1 MDFEMHLEDN
11 IFCLYDQLQNGTYAH
26 SPYKHFV
33 IFDNKKRDIYK
44 AEVRDRV
51 VHQVVYDHL
60 LSVYKPIFISDS
72 YASRKYKGQH
82 RAVKTFRYFVKL
94 ASSSGGR
101 CFVLKCDVKKYFDN
115 IDQDIL
121 LKLIENEICS
131 RTELFEIIRKIIFS
145 YNFSYPG
152 KGIPLGNVTSQIFA
166 NIYLNTLDQYV
177 KNELKCRFY
186 VRYND
191 DMVVVSGN
199 MEELYDVRDKIIR
212 FVRDKLLL
220 EIPIAKTTIR
230 KIGWGV
236 DFLGYNILPRVAL
249 LRDKTKHKIYSN
261 IDEKNIHSYMSILK
275 HCSSY
280 NLKNKLLSRISDKN
294 MDFVISD

>member
-1 MDFEMHLEDN
+1 M
-11 IFCLYDQLQNGTYAH
+11 QSGTYTH

-44 AEVRDRV
+44 AEVRDRI
-51 VHQVVYDHL
+51 VHQIVYDRL
-60 LSVYKPIFISDS
+60 LCVYNPIFISDS

-82 RAVKTFRYFVKL
+82 KAVKAFRYFVKL
-94 ASSSGGR
+94 ASSSDGHCR
-101 CFVLKCDVKKYFDN
+101 VLKCDLKKYFDN
-115 IDQDIL
+115 IDQHIL
-121 LKLIENEICS
+121 FRIIKRETDLHA
-131 RTELFEIIRKIIFS
+131 ELFEAIRKIIFS
-145 YNFSYPG
+145 YSFSYPG

-166 NIYLNTLDQYV
+166 NIYLNILDQYV
-177 KNELKCRFY
+177 KNELKCRYY

-191 DMVVVSGN
+191 DIVIASGN
-199 MEELYDVRDKIIR
+199 IKELVDVRDKIIK
-212 FVRDKLLL
+212 FVRDELLL
-220 EIPIAKTTIR
+220 EIPIAKTSIR

-236 DFLGYNILPRVAL
+236 DFLGYNILTRVAL

-280 NLKNKLLSRISDKN
+280 NLKNKILSKIV
-294 MDFVISD
+294 VIL